1 MTLSHHLAWNHYL
14 KILPLKEIG
23 EINYY
28 INVTIRDN
36 LSIRALAERIKSDEY
51 GRLSLETKIKL
62 KESKEV
68 NEKEMLPD
76 TILVPSSKLKEELTE
91 KVLEN
96 LIIDNI
102 CYVMKQLGEGYSFL
116 DKQYKIN
123 IGNNMNY
130 IDILIGLIYSRILTL
145 F

>member
-76 TILVPSSKLKEELTE
+76 TILVPSSKLKEKLTE

-116 DKQYKIN
+116 DNN
-123 IGNNMNY
+123 IK
-130 IDILIGLIYSRILTL
+130 
-145 F
+145 

>member
-1 MTLSHHLAWNHYL
+1 M

-76 TILVPSSKLKEELTE
+76 TILVPSSKLKEKLTE

-116 DKQYKIN
+116 DNN
-123 IGNNMNY
+123 IK
-130 IDILIGLIYSRILTL
+130 
-145 F
+145 

>member
-1 MTLSHHLAWNHYL
+1 M